1 MKKGSNENYYYEQC
15 STTYFKLKNFT
26 SLKILR
32 NKVLKFR
39 SKLILNTEKDAKKPL
54 NKTSF
59 FIGLTYVYKK

>member
-1 MKKGSNENYYYEQC
+1 MKKGSNENYYHEQC
-15 STTYFKLKNFT
+15 STT